1 MRCARSQADGALS
14 SRPRSGACRRADRVR
29 SDRPRPAWSAS
40 SPPAIAA
47 MRCSSK
53 VQRTAAIVSRA
64 AVSAAWARCGEAGDR
79 CSKLARA
86 GDSADRATCSKDR
99 KPHRMYADRGWPS
112 ATCRASGKLTGR
124 TSDHRCR
131 GASRRRYGT
140 VPMSSF
146 SSITAQLRP
155 ASRCAHRMT
164 VTTRQQRQRGRI
176 DDAVRHPGRR
186 PRPSV

>member
-64 AVSAAWARCGEAGDR
+64 AVSAAWARCGEVGDR

-86 GDSADRATCSKDR
+86 DRATCQKIGNLIVCTPIEVGPR
-99 KPHRMYADRGWPS
+99 
-112 ATCRASGKLTGR
+112 
-124 TSDHRCR
+124 
-131 GASRRRYGT
+131 
-140 VPMSSF
+140 
-146 SSITAQLRP
+146 QP
-155 ASRCAHRMT
+155 AEPL
-164 VTTRQQRQRGRI
+164 VN
-176 DDAVRHPGRR
+176 
-186 PRPSV
+186 

>member
-64 AVSAAWARCGEAGDR
+64 AVSAAWARCGEVGER
-79 CSKLARA
+79 YSKLARA
-86 GDSADRATCSKDR
+86 DRATCQKIGNLIVCTPIEVGPR
-99 KPHRMYADRGWPS
+99 
-112 ATCRASGKLTGR
+112 
-124 TSDHRCR
+124 
-131 GASRRRYGT
+131 
-140 VPMSSF
+140 
-146 SSITAQLRP
+146 QP
-155 ASRCAHRMT
+155 AEPL
-164 VTTRQQRQRGRI
+164 VN
-176 DDAVRHPGRR
+176 
-186 PRPSV
+186 

>member
-1 MRCARSQADGALS
+1 MSESGSGPLGSAPPCVVSFVASGDCSDALLEQRAAYGRKCLS
-14 SRPRSGACRRADRVR
+14 CRRKRR
-29 SDRPRPAWSAS
+29 LGSLRRG
-40 SPPAIAA
+40 
-47 MRCSSK
+47 R
-53 VQRTAAIVSRA
+53 RA
-64 AVSAAWARCGEAGDR
+64 LLQACACGS
-79 CSKLARA
+79 CYL
-86 GDSADRATCSKDR
+86 SKDR

-186 PRPSV
+186 RRPSV